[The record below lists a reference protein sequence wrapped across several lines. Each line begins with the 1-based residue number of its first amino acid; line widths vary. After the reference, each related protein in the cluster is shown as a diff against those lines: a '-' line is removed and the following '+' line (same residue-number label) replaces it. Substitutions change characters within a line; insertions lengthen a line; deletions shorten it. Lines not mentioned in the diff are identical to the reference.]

1 MLERAL
7 RRETYR
13 WEFLNLDTLI
23 RFQHGF
29 KAYSKKMTHARIS
42 LKQSILLA
50 FCYAFFTITFIGI
63 KWLLC

>member
-42 LKQSILLA
+42 LKILI
-50 FCYAFFTITFIGI
+50 C
-63 KWLLC
+63 C